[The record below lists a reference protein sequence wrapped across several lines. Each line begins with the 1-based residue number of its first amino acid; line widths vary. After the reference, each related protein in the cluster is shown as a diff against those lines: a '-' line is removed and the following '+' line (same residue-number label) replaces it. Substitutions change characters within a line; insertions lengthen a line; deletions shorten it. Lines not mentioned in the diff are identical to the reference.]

1 MYSPKTKNIV
11 KNYVLGYT
19 THINNQLRNGEPI
32 DNVDLDCAFH
42 DRKQIIDTYRTVDW
56 GYMKNVYGVT
66 KDNIHNY
73 IGKIFT
79 NKGFTS
85 SSKYMLSP
93 WANYWSDYEL
103 LIHITSD
110 DECSC
115 IDVNDLFG
123 EDEIDCY
130 SQHEIILPRNTSFK
144 LTSYTIKN
152 NKDDDRF
159 PKKFY
164 VLNMKISKSIV

>member
-1 MYSPKTKNIV
+1 MYSPKIKDII
-11 KNYVLGYT
+11 KGYVLGYT
-19 THINNQLRNGEPI
+19 TNINNQLRNGEPI
-32 DNVDLDCAFH
+32 NTVDLDDAFY
-42 DRKQIIDTYRTVDW
+42 DRKQIINTYRTIDW
-56 GYMKNVYGVT
+56 YYMKNIYGVT

-73 IGKIFT
+73 IGKTFT

-93 WANYWSDYEL
+93 WANCWSDYEL

-115 IDVNDLFG
+115 VDVNEIFN

-130 SQHEIILPRNTSFK
+130 SQHEIILPRNTTFK
-144 LTSYTIKN
+144 LISYTIKN
-152 NKDDDRF
+152 NNDDSRF
-159 PKKFY
+159 PNNFY
-164 VLNMKISKSIV
+164 ILNMKI